1 MNKKISKVQVL
12 SLLSAGV
19 IFFTTSCSVSKLSL
33 KSIGKNAEY
42 IDQKPYYQILKDSEN
57 FNVDMQV
64 AYNYNSFYKL
74 DKYIRLKMHD
84 DKPVVVT
91 CDKKFE
97 DRDMGLSYLEELLA
111 EEMKKRD
118 KFKEEQMYLNGLG
131 SKGSMTEAEF
141 LEREQIITESYKS
154 KIE

>member
-1 MNKKISKVQVL
+1 MGKE
-12 SLLSAGV
+12 
-19 IFFTTSCSVSKLSL
+19 SKLN
-33 KSIGKNAEY
+33 INFAELTDDELLDFRNQLLIQREMLNSDY
-42 IDQKPYYQILKDSEN
+42 VEELRERTRGDFDPYTRRGEKVIKKVL
-57 FNVDMQV
+57 
-64 AYNYNSFYKL
+64 
-74 DKYIRLKMHD
+74 
-84 DKPVVVT
+84 
-91 CDKKFE
+91 KKFE
-97 DRDMGLSYLEELLA
+97 DRDMDLSYLEELLA

>member
-1 MNKKISKVQVL
+1 MGKE
-12 SLLSAGV
+12 
-19 IFFTTSCSVSKLSL
+19 SKLN
-33 KSIGKNAEY
+33 INFAELTDDELLDFRNQLLIQREMLNSDY
-42 IDQKPYYQILKDSEN
+42 VEELRERTRGDFDPYTRRGEKVIKKVL
-57 FNVDMQV
+57 
-64 AYNYNSFYKL
+64 
-74 DKYIRLKMHD
+74 
-84 DKPVVVT
+84 
-91 CDKKFE
+91 KKFE

>member
-1 MNKKISKVQVL
+1 M
-12 SLLSAGV
+12 GRE
-19 IFFTTSCSVSKLSL
+19 SKLN
-33 KSIGKNAEY
+33 INFAELTDDELLDFRNQLLIQREMLNSDY
-42 IDQKPYYQILKDSEN
+42 VEELRERTRGDFDPYTRRGEKVIKKVL
-57 FNVDMQV
+57 
-64 AYNYNSFYKL
+64 
-74 DKYIRLKMHD
+74 
-84 DKPVVVT
+84 
-91 CDKKFE
+91 KKFE

-131 SKGSMTEAEF
+131 TKGLMTEAEF